1 MAALTTANPRVLL
14 MVTGGIAAYKSCFLA
29 RLLVQAG
36 FSVKVAM
43 TDAATHFVTP
53 MTFQVLTGHPVAT
66 DLWGERQSDAL
77 DHVEYARW
85 ADLVV
90 VAPATANIMAKAAH
104 GIADEIVSTML
115 LAFPGPLLMAPAM
128 NDNMWRHPASVAN
141 REILAAR
148 EVNFVG
154 PGSGWLAC
162 GTVDEGR
169 MAEPEEI
176 LAAVRKLAEGLPTG
190 GDSER
195 KADPAAAPQ
204 AGFWAGKRVLI
215 TAGPTHEPIDPVRYV
230 ANRSSGTMGYAL
242 ASAAIGAGAEVT
254 LVSGPVALTPPRG
267 LTSFRSVE
275 SAAEMAQAVGEAQ
288 DKGADWLIM
297 SAAVADFKPANF
309 APGKLKKDVLGDGWS
324 LAMTRNQDI
333 LGEVVPSHPHD
344 GLRVVGFA
352 LETDDMVGR
361 ASVKREAKGMDYILA
376 NDPTAAGSGFGSENH
391 QVTLIGD
398 GGIIWESAS
407 LPKEILAGEI
417 LQQLGR
423 ADNNPAGQ

>member
-1 MAALTTANPRVLL
+1 MAARTTANPRVLL

-29 RLLVQAG
+29 RLLLQAG

-43 TDAATHFVTP
+43 TDAATRFVTP

-90 VAPATANIMAKAAH
+90 VAPATADIMAKAAY

-115 LAFPGPLLMAPAM
+115 LAFPGPLLIAPAM
-128 NDNMWRHPASVAN
+128 NDNMWRHPATVAN

-154 PGSGWLAC
+154 PGTGWLAC

-176 LAAVRKLAEGLPTG
+176 LAAVRKLAEGLPAG
-190 GDSER
+190 V
-195 KADPAAAPQ
+195 KAEPAAVPQ

-254 LVSGPVALTPPRG
+254 LISGPVTLTPPRG
-267 LTSFRSVE
+267 LAVFRPVE
-275 SAAEMAQAVGEAQ
+275 SAADMARAVGQSQ
-288 DKGADWLIM
+288 DSGVDWLIM
-297 SAAVADFKPANF
+297 SAAVADFKPANY

-324 LAMTRNQDI
+324 LAMTRNPDI
-333 LGEVVPSHPHD
+333 LGEVVPVCKAA
-344 GLRVVGFA
+344 GLKVVGFA
-352 LETDDMVGR
+352 LETEDLATR
-361 ASVKREAKGMDYILA
+361 AQAKLKAKRMDYILA
-376 NDPTAAGSGFGSENH
+376 NNPAAAGSGFGDSSH
-391 QVTLIGD
+391 RVTLLGA
-398 GGIIWESAS
+398 GGVIWASSIIST
-407 LPKEILAGEI
+407 
-417 LQQLGR
+417 R
-423 ADNNPAGQ
+423 

>member
-1 MAALTTANPRVLL
+1 

-43 TDAATHFVTP
+43 TEAATRFVTP

-90 VAPATANIMAKAAH
+90 VAPATADIMAKAAH

-115 LAFPGPLLMAPAM
+115 LAFPGPVLMAPAM

-148 EVNFVG
+148 GVHSVG

-169 MAEPEEI
+169 MSEPEEI
-176 LAAVRKLAEGLPTG
+176 LTAVRKLTATLPAVVEALASVPG
-190 GDSER
+190 E
-195 KADPAAAPQ
+195 AP
-204 AGFWAGKRVLI
+204 FWSGQKVLI

-230 ANRSSGTMGYAL
+230 ANRSSGTMGFAL
-242 ASAAIGAGAEVT
+242 AAAAIRAGAEVT

-267 LTSFRSVE
+267 LAGFRAVE
-275 SAAEMAQAVGEAQ
+275 SAADMAEAVGKALDE
-288 DKGADWLIM
+288 GADWLIM
-297 SAAVADFKPANF
+297 SAAVADFKPATF
-309 APGKLKKDVLGDGWS
+309 APGKIKKDVLGDGWS
-324 LAMTRNQDI
+324 LAMTRNPDI
-333 LGEVVPSHPHD
+333 LGEVVPQHSRD

-352 LETDDMVGR
+352 LETEDLVER
-361 ASVKREAKGMDYILA
+361 ASAKLRDKGMDFIVA

-391 QVTLIGD
+391 QVTLIGS

-417 LQQLGR
+417 LQQLAQ
-423 ADNNPAGQ
+423 ADPKTGG